1 MPNVINLNPDFP
13 DIFLGARE
21 DSGEFTPKDSNE
33 KRKYHYFILNF
44 ALADV
49 ATTSNTISQCGYE
62 VLGMEKKG
70 EAFKDWRKVSSDD
83 VSKIFGTQIV
93 SAEQLNVEVFQ
104 NCEVV
109 FDRNGNIKRVNF
121 EIPLIKSFIDK
132 ATGEIISPNEDVNP
146 KVKK

>member
-1 MPNVINLNPDFP
+1 MANVVNRNPDYP

-21 DSGEFTPKDSNE
+21 DCGEFTVEGSTE
-33 KRKYHYFILNF
+33 KRKYHNFILNF

-49 ATTSNTISQCGYE
+49 ATTSNTVSQCGFE

-70 EAFKDWRKVSSDD
+70 EVFKDWRKVKADD
-83 VSKIFGTQIV
+83 MVKIFGTEIFT
-93 SAEQLNVEVFQ
+93 AEQLNDEVFQ

-121 EIPLIKSFIDK
+121 ETPLTAKSL
-132 ATGEIISPNEDVNP
+132 
-146 KVKK
+146 KK

>member
-1 MPNVINLNPDFP
+1 MNVVNKNPDFP

-21 DSGEFTPKDSNE
+21 DSGEFAVEGSTE

-49 ATTSNTISQCGYE
+49 AITSNTVSQCGFE

-70 EAFKDWRKVSSDD
+70 ETFKDWRKVKADD
-83 VSKIFGTQIV
+83 MAKIFGTQIF
-93 SAEQLNVEVFQ
+93 SAELLDCEVFQ

-121 EIPLIKSFIDK
+121 ETPLTSAVLDH
-132 ATGEIISPNEDVNP
+132 ATGLYTFPDKS
-146 KVKK
+146 KK